1 MEISSLSFA
10 RNEIVLSVFNLQEL
24 IAIFASCC
32 QLTIVSSFVFCT
44 FNNFLR
50 FSLQEAQHTR
60 HCEIKSQETRNKKL
74 VLSSDFANENEI
86 HIESS
91 REREGKIEIYWQ
103 TYMCMCSGTCLWM
116 WHVINSNG
124 EKIISIPL
132 KQATRTRRHDAICIN
147 LENWHHNKF
156 QKTNERNDK
165 SSKLNLWQRWGECIV
180 HK

>member
-1 MEISSLSFA
+1 MQISSLSFA
-10 RNEIVLSVFNLQEL
+10 RNEIALSVFNLQEL

-32 QLTIVSSFVFCT
+32 QLTIVSSFVFFT

-86 HIESS
+86 HIESN
-91 REREGKIEIYWQ
+91 RERGKYRDILTDLHVYVQ
-103 TYMCMCSGTCLWM
+103 CTCLWM

-132 KQATRTRRHDAICIN
+132 KQATRTRRHDAICVN

>member
-74 VLSSDFANENEI
+74 VLSFDFANENEI
-86 HIESS
+86 HIESK
-91 REREGKIEIYWQ
+91 RERERGKDRDIL
-103 TYMCMCSGTCLWM
+103 TDL
-116 WHVINSNG
+116 HVYVQWYLLMNV
-124 EKIISIPL
+124 
-132 KQATRTRRHDAICIN
+132 ARD
-147 LENWHHNKF
+147 
-156 QKTNERNDK
+156 
-165 SSKLNLWQRWGECIV
+165 
-180 HK
+180 